1 MRLGDHTHGG
11 SRTLQRN
18 AVSVEITLTDGA
30 AFFARMFLPMQGRVS
45 DVLNDERQ
53 FLPVETD
60 GESLALAKA
69 TIKQVRFPAAAKAPY
84 RGKCPYSLLGL
95 QEGATMEEIKKAY
108 RELCTANH
116 PDRVR
121 GSGLGQDFVEFAT
134 ENMMRI
140 NSAYAQLTKG
150 IGQKPA

>member
-1 MRLGDHTHGG
+1 M
-11 SRTLQRN
+11 
-18 AVSVEITLTDGA
+18 DGTSLSA
-30 AFFARMFLPMQGRVS
+30 TMFLPMQGRIS

-53 FLPVETD
+53 FLPLESN
-60 GESLALAKA
+60 GEHLALAKA
-69 TIKQVRFPAAAKAPY
+69 TIRQVRFPAAKAPY
-84 RGKCPYSLLGL
+84 RSKCPYSVLGL
-95 QEGATMEEIKKAY
+95 KEGATIEEIKKAY

-150 IGQKPA
+150 IAQRAA

>member
-30 AFFARMFLPMQGRVS
+30 SFFARVFLPMQGRVS

-60 GESLALAKA
+60 GESLSLAKA
-69 TIKQVRFPAAAKAPY
+69 TIRQVRFPAAANAPY
-84 RGKCPYSLLGL
+84 RGKCPYSILGL
-95 QEGATMEEIKKAY
+95 PEGATVEEIKKAY

-150 IGQKPA
+150 VSQKAA